1 MARLIRFRMSS
12 LIGQLFFKSC
22 SGFAMPENP
31 VRALT
36 GAN

>member
-12 LIGQLFFKSC
+12 LIGQLDYNSY